1 MEPAEKRKL
10 EAEAD
15 GDEPS
20 SKKRVIGPSMPPPQP
35 SDANGGSNEDS
46 HSDSDSDSDDD
57 DDFGPGLPPSLG
69 GAKPTQQTPVQSTP
83 QVSEAHKK
91 ESQRD
96 QWMLQPPSSSDWASK
111 IDPTQLRNRKFQTGK
126 SARAPGSKQ
135 VDATW
140 VETPEERMRRLQD
153 EVMGVGAAPNR
164 TEQRPSS
171 TKDVA
176 RNKEMEEKIK
186 KFNVCPTIPG
196 ESASGPSSNFH
207 VLIKII
213 QEQSGKNTRLEKERP
228 ARKEEEDD
236 PSARAFDREKD
247 MAVGSKITSA
257 QRREMVSKASD
268 YGSRFSKGSYL

>member
-10 EAEAD
+10 DTEAD

-20 SKKRVIGPSMPPPQP
+20 LKKRVIGPSLPPPQP
-35 SDANGGSNEDS
+35 SDTPDDRKTDS
-46 HSDSDSDSDDD
+46 QSDSDGDSDGDSDSD

-69 GAKPTQQTPVQSTP
+69 GAQPTQQTTVHSTP
-83 QVSEAHKK
+83 HISQTQKK
-91 ESQRD
+91 ENQRD
-96 QWMLQPPSSSDWASK
+96 EWMLKPPSSSDWTSK

-153 EVMGVGAAPNR
+153 EVMGVNAPPNR
-164 TEQRPSS
+164 AEQRPSN
-171 TKDVA
+171 TKDAVRA
-176 RNKEMEEKIK
+176 KEMEEKIK
-186 KFNVCPTIPG
+186 RFND
-196 ESASGPSSNFH
+196 
-207 VLIKII
+207 
-213 QEQSGKNTRLEKERP
+213 QSGKNKRLEKEQS
-228 ARKEEEDD
+228 AKKEEEDD

-247 MAVGSKITSA
+247 MAVASKITSA